1 MTTEYKFPDLGE
13 GVTEGE
19 IKKWLVKEGDTV
31 ARDQAL
37 AEVET
42 DKAVVEMPSP
52 VAGTVLK
59 MDHKEGDLVKVG
71 EVLVVIGEKGE
82 AVPATGA
89 PEEPKEKTEESKPEE
104 PTKPTPLEPAE
115 AARKPSYSVVGELP
129 TEEVSV
135 SSTGKVAAAKP
146 STAVQATPAVR
157 KMAKEM
163 GLDISI
169 VKGTGPE
176 GRVTEDDLKKAK
188 ASPPPQPEV
197 PVKGTEPEGRAAEL
211 PSPKPEAPSMKTAP
225 KFDLYGWVDRVPLR
239 GIRRTTAKHMIESQ
253 TKAAQVTAM
262 DQADVTSLF
271 ALREKVKKD
280 VLEQRKV
287 NVTFMPFIVK
297 AVVMALKAHPSLNAS
312 VNEEENEIVVKKY
325 FNIGIAVAIEDGLI
339 VPVIKMVDQKGIV
352 ELAEE
357 IHTMVEL
364 ASSRKIDMADLKGG
378 TFTITNYGAF
388 GTTYGTPI
396 INYPEVAILGTGK
409 IMDVPMVV
417 DGKIEPRK
425 MLPLSLTFDHRA
437 LDGAEAAKFINEL
450 KKWLEN
456 PEALVLL

>member
-1 MTTEYKFPDLGE
+1 MATDYKFPDLGE

-31 ARDQAL
+31 AKDQAL

-52 VAGTVLK
+52 VAGTILK
-59 MDHKEGDLVKVG
+59 MNHKEGELVKVG
-71 EVLVVIGEKGE
+71 EVLVVIGDKGE
-82 AVPATGA
+82 AVATATPAEGPKPEKGQQPSPAAGKQPQPSEEASLVPKAPVGPAKTEAA
-89 PEEPKEKTEESKPEE
+89 PET
-104 PTKPTPLEPAE
+104 
-115 AARKPSYSVVGELP
+115 ARRPSYSVVGELP

-135 SSTGKVAAAKP
+135 SSTGKVAEARSSAP
-146 STAVQATPAVR
+146 VQATPAVR
-157 KMAKEM
+157 KLAKDL
-163 GLDISI
+163 GVDIST
-169 VKGTGPE
+169 VKGTGQE
-176 GRVTEDDLKKAK
+176 GRVTEDDVKKAK
-188 ASPPPQPEV
+188 ESPP
-197 PVKGTEPEGRAAEL
+197 VKAET
-211 PSPKPEAPSMKTAP
+211 PHIKAAP
-225 KFDLYGWVDRVPLR
+225 KFDLYGWVERVPLR

-253 TKAAQVTAM
+253 TRAAQVTAM
-262 DQADVTSLF
+262 DQADVTALF
-271 ALREKVKKD
+271 VLREKVKKD
-280 VLEQRKV
+280 ILDQRKV

-312 VNEEENEIVVKKY
+312 VSDEENEIVVKKY

-339 VPVIKMVDQKGIV
+339 VPVIKMADQKGIV
-352 ELAEE
+352 DLAEE
-357 IHTMVEL
+357 IHNMAEL
-364 ASSRKIDMADLKGG
+364 ASTRKIDMADLKGG

-409 IMDVPMVV
+409 IMDMAVVV

-437 LDGAEAAKFINEL
+437 LDGAEAAKFMNEL

-456 PEALVLL
+456 PEAMVLL

>member
-1 MTTEYKFPDLGE
+1 MATEYKFPDLGE

-31 ARDQAL
+31 AKDQAL

-82 AVPATGA
+82 ATAAKAEGA
-89 PEEPKEKTEESKPEE
+89 PTKTEKPSEESRPSAEAPAPTEGTEAKPERPSE
-104 PTKPTPLEPAE
+104 E
-115 AARKPSYSVVGELP
+115 RKPSYSVVGELP
-129 TEEVSV
+129 TEEVTV
-135 SSTGKVAAAKP
+135 SSTGKASAAASPK
-146 STAVQATPAVR
+146 SVQATPAVR
-157 KMAKEM
+157 KLAKDL
-163 GLDISI
+163 GVDIST
-169 VKGTGPE
+169 VKGTGTE
-176 GRVTEDDLKKAK
+176 GRVIEEDVKKAK
-188 ASPPPQPEV
+188 ESPPPA
-197 PVKGTEPEGRAAEL
+197 TETPHIKA
-211 PSPKPEAPSMKTAP
+211 AP
-225 KFDLYGWVDRVPLR
+225 KFDLYGWVDRMPLR

-262 DQADVTSLF
+262 DQADVTALF
-271 ALREKVKKD
+271 ELREKVKKVVMD
-280 VLEQRKV
+280 ERKV

-312 VNEEENEIVVKKY
+312 VNEEESAIIVKKY
-325 FNIGIAVAIEDGLI
+325 FNIGVAVAIEDGLI
-339 VPVIKMVDQKGIV
+339 VPVIKMADQKGLV
-352 ELAEE
+352 DLADE
-357 IHTMVEL
+357 IHTLAEL
-364 ASSRKIDMADLKGG
+364 ASSRKIDMADLRGG

-409 IMDVPMVV
+409 IMDTPMVI
-417 DGKIEPRK
+417 DGKVVARK
-425 MLPLSLTFDHRA
+425 VLPLSLTFDHRA
-437 LDGAEAAKFINEL
+437 LDGAEAAKFMNDL

-456 PEALVLL
+456 PEALLLL